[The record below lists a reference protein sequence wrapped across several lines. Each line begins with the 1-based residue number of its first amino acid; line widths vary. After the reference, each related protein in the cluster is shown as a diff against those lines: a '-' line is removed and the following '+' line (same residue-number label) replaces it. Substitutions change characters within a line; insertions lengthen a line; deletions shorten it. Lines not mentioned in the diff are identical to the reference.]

1 MKISDLTQE
10 ERTIYVGLLTLE
22 QKDSLIGQLFDDD
35 SFFNPVQDND
45 ENWIISLEEIEQNK
59 NPEFSWLQDLEM
71 IVFIPKINPMP
82 I

>member
-45 ENWIISLEEIEQNK
+45 ENWIISIEEIEQNK
-59 NPEFSWLQDLEM
+59 NPEFSWLQNLEM
-71 IVFIPKINPMP
+71 IVFVPKINPMP